1 MSAAPAPIRTGIIG
15 FGLSGRVFHAP
26 FLATNPAF
34 SLDLI
39 ATGDAGRQADAHARH
54 PGAAVVA
61 TPEDLLARAG
71 ELDLVV
77 LASPAHVHLEQGVTA
92 LEAGLAVVVDKPFAA
107 SVAEAQA
114 LIDTA
119 ERVGRPL
126 IVFQNRRWDSDFLT
140 LKKLLASGRL
150 GRVHRFEST
159 FERFS
164 PALRDRWQDT
174 TTIAE
179 GAGITFDLGSHLI
192 DQALQLF
199 GPAVLVHA
207 ETDVIRPGGVSDDEA
222 FVSLRHESGVRSH
235 LTLSRVAAQ
244 SGPRFR
250 MLGSAAA
257 YVVHGLDRQE
267 PDLKAG
273 ALPTDGGYGVEG
285 PSDWGT
291 IGVDGSDVP
300 LEQVRSER
308 GDYPAFYAG
317 VAACIRDGAPVPVDP
332 RDSLE
337 VVRLIAEV
345 HERSARGRVE

>member
-54 PGAAVVA
+54 PDAAVVA
-61 TPEDLLARAG
+61 TPEDLLARAN

-77 LASPAHVHLEQGVTA
+77 LASPAHVHLEQGVAA
-92 LEAGLAVVVDKPFAA
+92 LEAGLAVVIDKPFAA
-107 SVAEAQA
+107 SVADAQT

-119 ERVGRPL
+119 ELVGLPL

-140 LKKLLASGRL
+140 LKTLRASGRL

-174 TTIAE
+174 TTIAQ

-235 LTLSRVAAQ
+235 LNLSRVAAQ

-250 MLGSAAA
+250 MLGSDAAF
-257 YVVHGLDRQE
+257 VVHGLDRQE

-273 ALPTDGGYGVEG
+273 TLPTDEGYGVED
-285 PSDWGT
+285 PSAWGT
-291 IGVDGSDVP
+291 IGVDGSDIP
-300 LEQVRSER
+300 LEPVPSER

-317 VAACIRDGAPVPVDP
+317 VVACVRDGAPAPVDP

>member
-1 MSAAPAPIRTGIIG
+1 MSVATALGPIRTGIIG

-39 ATGDAGRQADAHARH
+39 ATGDRGRQADAHARH
-54 PGAAVVA
+54 PDAAVVA
-61 TPEDLLARAG
+61 TPEELLARAG

-77 LASPAHVHLEQGVTA
+77 LASPAHVHFEQGIAA
-92 LEAGLAVVVDKPFAA
+92 LEAGLAVVIDKPFAA
-107 SVAEAQA
+107 SVAEAES
-114 LIDTA
+114 LIQVA

-164 PALRDRWQDT
+164 PAVRDRWQDT
-174 TTIAE
+174 TTIAQ

-235 LTLSRVAAQ
+235 LNLSRVAAQ

-250 MLGSAAA
+250 MLGSDGA

-273 ALPTDGGYGVEG
+273 AVPTDEGYGVED
-285 PSDWGT
+285 PSAWGMLG
-291 IGVDGSDVP
+291 IDGSDAP
-300 LEQVRSER
+300 LEPVPSER
-308 GDYPAFYAG
+308 GGYPAFYAG

-332 RDSLE
+332 RESLE
-337 VVRLIAEV
+337 VVRLIAQV
-345 HERSARGRVE
+345 HERNARG

>member
-1 MSAAPAPIRTGIIG
+1 MPAVLTPTRTGIIG

-39 ATGDAGRQADAHARH
+39 ATGDAGRQAEAHTRH
-54 PGAAVVA
+54 PNATIVA
-61 TPEDLLARAG
+61 TPEDLLARAD

-77 LASPAHVHLEQGVTA
+77 LASPAHVHLEQGLAA
-92 LEAGLAVVVDKPFAA
+92 LEAGLAVVIDKPFAA
-107 SVAEAQA
+107 SVAEAET
-114 LIDTA
+114 LIKAA

-150 GRVHRFEST
+150 GRVHRFEAT

-164 PALRDRWQDT
+164 PAVHDRWQDT
-174 TTIAE
+174 TTIAQ

-199 GPAVLVHA
+199 GPAVLIHA
-207 ETDVIRPGGVSDDEA
+207 ETDVIRPGAVSDDEA

-235 LTLSRVAAQ
+235 LNLSRVAAQ

-250 MLGSAAA
+250 MLGSDAA

-267 PDLKAG
+267 SDLKAG
-273 ALPTDGGYGVEG
+273 ALPTDEGYGVED
-285 PSDWGT
+285 SSSWGMLG
-291 IGVDGSDVP
+291 IDGSDAPFEPVP
-300 LEQVRSER
+300 SER
-308 GDYPAFYAG
+308 GDYPAFYTG

-332 RDSLE
+332 RDSLK

-345 HERSARGRVE
+345 HEWTARG